1 MHKIERLLQTLA
13 PKGVE
18 FRKLGDMTISFTKQ
32 TGFDYSAFIKPTL
45 IKEYLPNYIPFI
57 QNKDFLGHYINYK
70 TDYFIP
76 NEIAIRF
83 PQILLNE
90 KCLLISISGSIG
102 KVAVFN
108 HSQDAFIGGAIAV
121 LKFKEKKSL
130 DFVMHFLMSAS
141 GQKLLLN
148 GVKSGSHKNLT
159 IADLKKIT
167 IPIPPLEIQ
176 QEIVKILDAFT
187 ELNTEL
193 NTELKARKKQYEY
206 YQNMLL
212 DFKDI
217 HLNHKDAKMSAKTY
231 PKRLKSLLQTLA
243 PKGVEFRKLGD
254 IGEYI
259 RGVTYKKN
267 QEINNLECGIKVLR
281 ANNITLSNHLNFEDI
296 KVINKNV
303 KIRKEQYLKKN
314 DILICAG
321 SGSSEHIGKVAF
333 INTDFDYVF
342 GGFMGVIRIRE
353 VNSRFV
359 YHIFTS
365 NIFKQ
370 YLEKSLNTTTINNLN
385 ANILQNFLIP
395 IPPLEIQQEI
405 VKILDQFSILTTDL
419 LAGIPAEIKARKKQ
433 YEYYREKL
441 LTFKPLTPHKEV
453 KKC

>member
-1 MHKIERLLQTLA
+1 MHKIERLLQTLAPKGVEFRKLGDIGEYIRGVTYKKNQEINNLECGIKVLRANNITLSNHLNFEDIKVINKNVKIRKEQYLKKNDILICAGSGSSEHIGKVAFINTDFDYVFGGFMGVIRIREVNSRFVYHIFTSNIFKQYLEKSLNTTTINNLNANILQNFLIPIPPLEIQQEIVKILDAFTELNTELNTELKARKKQYEYYQNMLLDFNDINQNHKDAKEKLAQKTYPKPLQTLLQTLA

-176 QEIVKILDAFT
+176 QEIVK
-187 ELNTEL
+187 
-193 NTELKARKKQYEY
+193 
-206 YQNMLL
+206 
-212 DFKDI
+212 
-217 HLNHKDAKMSAKTY
+217 
-231 PKRLKSLLQTLA
+231 
-243 PKGVEFRKLGD
+243 V
-254 IGEYI
+254 
-259 RGVTYKKN
+259 
-267 QEINNLECGIKVLR
+267 
-281 ANNITLSNHLNFEDI
+281 
-296 KVINKNV
+296 
-303 KIRKEQYLKKN
+303 
-314 DILICAG
+314 
-321 SGSSEHIGKVAF
+321 
-333 INTDFDYVF
+333 
-342 GGFMGVIRIRE
+342 
-353 VNSRFV
+353 
-359 YHIFTS
+359 
-365 NIFKQ
+365 
-370 YLEKSLNTTTINNLN
+370 
-385 ANILQNFLIP
+385 
-395 IPPLEIQQEI
+395 
-405 VKILDQFSILTTDL
+405 LDQFSVLTTDL

-441 LTFKPLTPHKEV
+441 LTFKPLKA
-453 KKC
+453 

>member
-18 FRKLGDMTISFTKQ
+18 FRKLGEVCESTNKKTLKISEVSEVKNKRMYPVINSGRDLYGYYHDFNNDGENITIASRGEYA
-32 TGFDYSAFIKPTL
+32 GF
-45 IKEYLPNYIPFI
+45 
-57 QNKDFLGHYINYK
+57 INYFNEKFFAGGLCYPYKVKDTNELLTKFLYFYLK
-70 TDYFIP
+70 T
-76 NEIAIRF
+76 NEI
-83 PQILLNE
+83 QIMENLV
-90 KCLLISISGSIG
+90 SRGSIP
-102 KVAVFN
+102 A
-108 HSQDAFIGGAIAV
+108 
-121 LKFKEKKSL
+121 
-130 DFVMHFLMSAS
+130 
-141 GQKLLLN
+141 LN
-148 GVKSGSHKNLT
+148 K
-159 IADLKKIT
+159 ADIETLT

-193 NTELKARKKQYEY
+193 NTELKARKKQYQY

-217 HLNHKDAKMSAKTY
+217 NSNHKDAKMSAKTY
-231 PKRLKSLLQTLA
+231 PKRLKTLLQTLA

-405 VKILDQFSILTTDL
+405 VKILDQFLALTTDL
-419 LAGIPAEIKARKKQ
+419 LAGIPAEIEARKKQ
-433 YEYYREKL
+433 YQYYREKL
-441 LTFKPLTPHKEV
+441 LAFKPLKA
-453 KKC
+453 